1 MYLNKYNIMKFLKK
15 LFIFLIVVIL
25 LGYIFVKYQV
35 RDRYPKYRVYQNI
48 NTKNSGQIKA
58 GFAAVS
64 ITPDI
69 VDTWNDTDGNAKYEP
84 KKGDSYN
91 DSNGNGKFDA
101 IWIAGFHNS
110 RAANGVH
117 DPLWARAVVFD
128 DGSSRIVL
136 VSIDAIG
143 FFHDQVIEIR
153 KRLPSELG
161 VDYCMVAST
170 HVHEA
175 PDLMGIWGESMFKSG
190 VNEAYME
197 QVING
202 AVRSVEMAVGQLE
215 PVTLYFGKDENSAG
229 NLVKDTRPPEVKD
242 PGIYLIQA
250 KRADGSNKGVL
261 ISWADHPETLWSKN
275 LLLTSDFPHYVRKGI
290 EDKLG
295 GTCVYFN
302 GAIGGL
308 MTTHPSLPVVDPKTG
323 KEISEPSFEKAEAQ
337 GMTVASI
344 ALSALENPLDSIS
357 TGKINLQAETF
368 TVPFKNKM
376 FRLAAVIGLLDRGMT
391 GRWKVRSEMAAW
403 TLGPASF
410 LTIPGE
416 IYPEIVNGGVEAPH
430 GRDFDIKPQEVLSLR
445 SKMQGNFKFVFGLAN
460 DELGYII
467 PKSEWDNKEPWMYD
481 GKKEFYGEEN
491 SMGPE
496 TAPIIYQQADKLL
509 SNLNP

>member
-1 MYLNKYNIMKFLKK
+1 
-15 LFIFLIVVIL
+15 
-25 LGYIFVKYQV
+25 
-35 RDRYPKYRVYQNI
+35 
-48 NTKNSGQIKA
+48 
-58 GFAAVS
+58 
-64 ITPDI
+64 
-69 VDTWNDTDGNAKYEP
+69 
-84 KKGDSYN
+84 
-91 DSNGNGKFDA
+91 
-101 IWIAGFHNS
+101 
-110 RAANGVH
+110 
-117 DPLWARAVVFD
+117 
-128 DGSSRIVL
+128 
-136 VSIDAIG
+136 
-143 FFHDQVIEIR
+143 
-153 KRLPSELG
+153 
-161 VDYCMVAST
+161 
-170 HVHEA
+170 
-175 PDLMGIWGESMFKSG
+175 
-190 VNEAYME
+190 
-197 QVING
+197 
-202 AVRSVEMAVGQLE
+202 
-215 PVTLYFGKDENSAG
+215 
-229 NLVKDTRPPEVKD
+229 
-242 PGIYLIQA
+242 
-250 KRADGSNKGVL
+250 
-261 ISWADHPETLWSKN
+261 
-275 LLLTSDFPHYVRKGI
+275 
-290 EDKLG
+290 
-295 GTCVYFN
+295 
-302 GAIGGL
+302 
-308 MTTHPSLPVVDPKTG
+308 VVDPKTG

-416 IYPEIVNGGVEAPH
+416 IYPEIVNGGVEAPQ
-430 GRDFDIKPQEVLSLR
+430 GRDFDIKPQEVPSLR